1 MTTQY
6 INSSHKPIRCNKHT
20 KIYPD
25 AKWPGGSI
33 DISYTISIYNNR
45 CPEVC
50 TILNSPRF
58 KIPVKAKNYIDD
70 VCTTL
75 KSDFGQKLVSMVL
88 FGGVVEEYFADGVS
102 DVDLIVVLADT
113 CSKEDIKKART
124 TMKNIE
130 IKYNFSRESGGIIN
144 RLLQLFNEHTGMFTS
159 HFVCK
164 KSSFENANFNKMFL
178 QTIPFFIIADLIV
191 PKRIV
196 LTNVFGSARVIY
208 GDDLLQQIKI
218 SKCGIIDLIK
228 DCSMNFVLSWVA
240 IGVYPFSNAATKY
253 SMQAMKWSFLACK
266 TYLHE
271 QSTNLDKACRYFMQ
285 NEIIGEYSKEMF
297 QLRGNYKSD
306 IHFVITTPL
315 RIIYIH
321 LITMINTT
329 RRR

>member
-1 MTTQY
+1 
-6 INSSHKPIRCNKHT
+6 
-20 KIYPD
+20 
-25 AKWPGGSI
+25 
-33 DISYTISIYNNR
+33 
-45 CPEVC
+45 
-50 TILNSPRF
+50 
-58 KIPVKAKNYIDD
+58 
-70 VCTTL
+70 
-75 KSDFGQKLVSMVL
+75 MVL

>member
-1 MTTQY
+1 ML
-6 INSSHKPIRCNKHT
+6 N
-20 KIYPD
+20 YPR
-25 AKWPGGSI
+25 S
-33 DISYTISIYNNR
+33 
-45 CPEVC
+45 E
-50 TILNSPRF
+50 
-58 KIPVKAKNYIDD
+58 IPVKAKNYIDD

-75 KSDFGQKLVSMVL
+75 ESDFGQKLVSVVL

-144 RLLQLFNEHTGMFTS
+144 RLLQLFNEHIGIFTS

-164 KSSFENANFNKMFL
+164 KSAFENGNFNKMFL

-196 LTNVFGSARVIY
+196 LTNVSGSGRVIY

-218 SKCGIIDLIK
+218 SKCGIIELIK
-228 DCSMNFVLSWVA
+228 DCIMNFVLSLVA

-253 SMQAMKWSFLACK
+253 SLGAMKWSFINCK
-266 TYLHE
+266 TYLHG
-271 QSTNLDKACRYFMQ
+271 QATNLEEAREYFMQ
-285 NEIIGEYSKEMF
+285 NKIIGNFLREMF
-297 QLRGNYKSD
+297 QLRENYKND
-306 IHFVITTPL
+306 MHFVVTAPL
-315 RIIYIH
+315 RITYIH

-329 RRR
+329 SRK

>member
-1 MTTQY
+1 MTTQH
-6 INSSHKPIRCNKHT
+6 INSSHKPTRCNKHA

-45 CPEVC
+45 YPEVC
-50 TILNSPRF
+50 TILNYPRF
-58 KIPVKAKNYIDD
+58 EIPVKAKNYIDD

-75 KSDFGQKLVSMVL
+75 KSDFGQKLVSVIL

-164 KSSFENANFNKMFL
+164 KTSFENANFNKMFL

-196 LTNVFGSARVIY
+196 LTNVFGSVRVIY

-240 IGVYPFSNAATKY
+240 IGAYPFSNAATKY
-253 SMQAMKWSFLACK
+253 SMQAMKWSFLAC
-266 TYLHE
+266 
-271 QSTNLDKACRYFMQ
+271 NYFMQ
-285 NEIIGEYSKEMF
+285 NEIIREYSNEMF
-297 QLRGNYKSD
+297 HLRENYKSD

-329 RRR
+329 SRR